1 MASEYNEEDAFG
13 VGEGLALALRELLR
27 GFLSHV

>member
-13 VGEGLALALRELLR
+13 VGEGLALTLGELLK
-27 GFLSHV
+27 GLLSRV